1 MRALWNPFAYLQCMS
16 DFKKLLV
23 WRKGHALVLNV
34 HRTSIK
40 VRGSDIAALRS
51 QMMRAA
57 MSIPTNLVE
66 GNGQKTP
73 KEFARFVRFSLNS
86 SSELEYHLILAKDL
100 RAITPTDFDSLS
112 AQTIEVRRMLY
123 GLRRRLEQM
132 SAEGRRRTV
141 KAS

>member
-1 MRALWNPFAYLQCMS
+1 VS

-34 HRTSIK
+34 HRVAVKI
-40 VRGSDIAALRS
+40 RGVEIASLRN

-66 GNGQKTP
+66 GNGQESS

-100 RAITPTDFDSLS
+100 NAITHTDFESLS
-112 AQTIEVRRMLY
+112 AQTVEVRRMLY
-123 GLRRRLEQM
+123 GLRRKLDQL
-132 SAEGRRRTV
+132 SADARRKTV
-141 KAS
+141 KE

>member
-1 MRALWNPFAYLQCMS
+1 VS

-34 HRTSIK
+34 HRTSSK
-40 VRGSDIAALRS
+40 MRKGEIAALRG

-66 GNGQKTP
+66 GNGQETP

-86 SSELEYHLILAKDL
+86 SSELEYHLILARDL
-100 RAITPTDFDSLS
+100 RGISQTDFDSLT
-112 AQTIEVRRMLY
+112 AQTIEVRKMLY
-123 GLRRRLEQM
+123 GLRRRLDQM
-132 SAEGRRRTV
+132 SAAGARRTV
-141 KAS
+141 KA